1 MRRIQYE
8 LLRDDQGT
16 NLGKE
21 EKSPRF
27 QAVNEQENI
36 LHLTTKH
43 KKQTRFETCCTN
55 ASLEESGLGTEEF
68 GKCMNYRNN
77 NLKGCDGILY
87 YLAGCH
93 RGESPA
99 RVA

>member
-1 MRRIQYE
+1 MKGCGGIFVLPGRCHSGEKNPDE
-8 LLRDDQGT
+8 LLRDDQET

-43 KKQTRFETCCTN
+43 KKTN
-55 ASLEESGLGTEEF
+55 E
-68 GKCMNYRNN
+68 
-77 NLKGCDGILY
+77 I
-87 YLAGCH
+87 
-93 RGESPA
+93 
-99 RVA
+99 

>member
-1 MRRIQYE
+1 MYYLAGAMQVRRIQYE

-36 LHLTTKH
+36 LDLTTKQ
-43 KKQTRFETCCTN
+43 KRPTRFETCCTN
-55 ASLEESGLGTEEF
+55 ARFEESGLGKKEF
-68 GKCMNYRNN
+68 C
-77 NLKGCDGILY
+77 
-87 YLAGCH
+87 
-93 RGESPA
+93 
-99 RVA
+99 